1 MKKIIKNPM
10 SLAGL
15 IIILIIG
22 VLAIFAGYLS
32 PFDPN
37 YININAI
44 LCRLFQESVLRMRKA

>member
-22 VLAIFAGYLS
+22 VLAIFAGYPGASYVTGQSLIVDGGNS
-32 PFDPN
+32 L
-37 YININAI
+37 AEE
-44 LCRLFQESVLRMRKA
+44 RH

>member
-1 MKKIIKNPM
+1 MRKIVKNPM

-22 VLAIFAGYLS
+22 ILAIFAGYLS

-44 LCRLFQESVLRMRKA
+44 LLSPD